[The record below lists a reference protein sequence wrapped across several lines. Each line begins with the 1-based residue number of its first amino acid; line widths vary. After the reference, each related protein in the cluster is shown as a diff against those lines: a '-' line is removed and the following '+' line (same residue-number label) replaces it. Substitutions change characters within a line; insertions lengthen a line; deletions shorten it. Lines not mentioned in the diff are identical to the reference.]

1 MTPERARELLPIIQ
15 AYAEGKTIQVRH
27 KDIVPEWVSLTT
39 CAFDE
44 GWEYRIKPEPK
55 VIYVN
60 EYEEGRR
67 FFETKL
73 EALDG
78 PNSCGDGAILRKAVK
93 YIEAS
98 D

>member
-15 AYAEGKTIQVRH
+15 AYAEGKTIQH
-27 KDIVPEWVSLTT
+27 KACGEWVDSWKPDWS
-39 CAFDE
+39 FP
-44 GWEYRIKPEPK
+44 EYRIKPEPK